1 MSVTAAKAQLIVK
14 LQKIRHPHC
23 LPGSHETGSD
33 LSILFGS
40 LRFNVNLVAEHIHHV
55 EGVKFAIAF
64 YVPWADKI
72 GLVDVVDVKRFGEI
86 RVLDAFGDIRSFF

>member
-1 MSVTAAKAQLIVK
+1 MSVTAAKAQLVVNLHK
-14 LQKIRHPHC
+14 VRRPHC
-23 LPGSHETGSD
+23 LPRSHETGSH

-40 LRFNVNLVAEHIHHV
+40 LRFNVNLVAEQIHHV

-86 RVLDAFGDIRSFF
+86 RVFDALGNVRSFF